1 MLSPR
6 LVKGGLVQV
15 DAGSGAV
22 QRVVSLQYNPDSV
35 ARTLKLS
42 GADGG
47 PEALRVGRPPIETLR
62 IDIELDATDAM
73 EKGAGAELG
82 AHPMLA
88 ALEQLVHPSP
98 TELRRRDAL
107 ASTGA
112 IEVLAAPG
120 PLTLFVWSAQRIL
133 PVQLTE
139 LAVTEEAFDARL
151 NPLRAKVTLGMR
163 VLTAG
168 DLGYDQRGGAV
179 YLTYLGTKASL
190 SRRIADASLSALG
203 IGGIA

>member
-1 MLSPR
+1 VLSPR

-15 DAGSGAV
+15 DAGTGAV
-22 QRVVSLQYNPDSV
+22 RRVVSLQYNPDSV

-47 PEALRVGRPPIETLR
+47 PEALRVGRPPVETLR
-62 IDIELDATDAM
+62 TEVELDATDAM
-73 EKGAGAELG
+73 ERGAGARLG
-82 AHPMLA
+82 VHPMLA
-88 ALEQLVHPSP
+88 ALEQLVHPTV

-112 IEVLAAPG
+112 IEVLAEPG
-120 PLTLFVWSAQRIL
+120 PLNLFVWSAQRIL

-139 LAVTEEAFDARL
+139 LTVTEEAFDAQL
-151 NPLRAKVTLGMR
+151 NPLRAKVTVGMR
-163 VLTAG
+163 VLTAD

-179 YLTYLGTKASL
+179 YLTYLGTKESL
-190 SRRIADASLSALG
+190 SRQVADASLSALG
-203 IGGIA
+203 IGGIP